1 MPHPCVALK
10 CVLELCIGRVSDLDS
25 RVRIPPVCVES
36 ATNRVVCV
44 TEPCVPTSGVF
55 GQVRYL
61 GVQRQDGNGE
71 WCPLSVT

>member
-1 MPHPCVALK
+1 MPHLCVALK

-44 TEPCVPTSGVF
+44 TEPCVPTSGDVKYSIWAYK
-55 GQVRYL
+55 GRMATVS
-61 GVQRQDGNGE
+61 GVHCR
-71 WCPLSVT
+71 